1 MILAV
6 AELADVERRPIE
18 SFDNSRCAADLVFA
32 ETPAIEL
39 LRGSVAEAA
48 AVHILA
54 LQAVVTAHEQT
65 GGAEKMPETARD
77 YALTRRPFGPPTGA
91 FQTVKQRTHGISAT
105 CPVGRPGAGQRGKGS
120 GGGR

>member
-65 GGAEKMPETARD
+65 GGDEKLLETAQIGR
-77 YALTRRPFGPPTGA
+77 AP
-91 FQTVKQRTHGISAT
+91 VRTPGTNAQLVCRLLRAT
-105 CPVGRPGAGQRGKGS
+105 KK
-120 GGGR
+120 

>member
-39 LRGSVAEAA
+39 LLGSVAEAA

-65 GGAEKMPETARD
+65 GGAEKLLETARD
-77 YALTRRPFGPPTGA
+77 YALTRRAFGRSEEHTSELQSLMRISYAGFFLKKKTKTGDS
-91 FQTVKQRTHGISAT
+91 TTDNT
-105 CPVGRPGAGQRGKGS
+105 
-120 GGGR
+120 